1 MGTGR
6 VQEGYRRGRGGVQE
20 GYRRGTG
27 RVQEGYRKGTGRIQR
42 GYNIMAVVVVVVEG
56 FLLLCF
62 VTIPPSI
69 PIKEVQRCLQFSL
82 FIVCSN
88 HNVQQLQS
96 FRSKRIWKF

>member
-6 VQEGYRRGRGGVQE
+6 VLEGYRKGTGGVQE
-20 GYRRGTG
+20 GYRR
-27 RVQEGYRKGTGRIQR
+27 GTGRIQR

-69 PIKEVQRCLQFSL
+69 PIKEVQRCLHFSL

>member
-1 MGTGR
+1 
-6 VQEGYRRGRGGVQE
+6 
-20 GYRRGTG
+20 
-27 RVQEGYRKGTGRIQR
+27 
-42 GYNIMAVVVVVVEG
+42 MAVVVVVVEG

-69 PIKEVQRCLQFSL
+69 PIKEVQRCLHFSL
-82 FIVCSN
+82 FIVCSD

>member
-1 MGTGR
+1 
-6 VQEGYRRGRGGVQE
+6 
-20 GYRRGTG
+20 
-27 RVQEGYRKGTGRIQR
+27 
-42 GYNIMAVVVVVVEG
+42 MAVVVVVVNEKEEEVVVLEG

-69 PIKEVQRCLQFSL
+69 PIKEVHRCLHFSL